1 MGGFRAVPLANR
13 GLLSV
18 EVNEVFLVKA
28 RLLGG
33 GERDH
38 LNRTTT
44 RPFSVKKMYSPP
56 RARKS
61 LCARARNAR
70 ARVAGGRIH
79 SREGTALRRVGC
91 STGRHCCLPRTG
103 TTGARRQ
110 GVARPPTGGGC
121 FHRRASIDVRAWAA
135 REAMVLLFCWR
146 FSAAETWKPFAQRLP
161 LTSTQCNL
169 GGTRH
174 WFLCPQLV
182 GEGQPCGRRVALLYL
197 RLHVFGY
204 RKCCGLACRL
214 NWSGEI
220 DQEQSFSTPR
230 VTERGIAHP
239 SAPQF
244 SSSQAGDSG
253 MPPAEEFSKRSWVS
267 RSGAPR

>member
-1 MGGFRAVPLANR
+1 M
-13 GLLSV
+13 
-18 EVNEVFLVKA
+18 
-28 RLLGG
+28 
-33 GERDH
+33 
-38 LNRTTT
+38 
-44 RPFSVKKMYSPP
+44 
-56 RARKS
+56 
-61 LCARARNAR
+61 
-70 ARVAGGRIH
+70 
-79 SREGTALRRVGC
+79 
-91 STGRHCCLPRTG
+91 
-103 TTGARRQ
+103 
-110 GVARPPTGGGC
+110 
-121 FHRRASIDVRAWAA
+121 RAWAA